1 MRDGPHPGPAW
12 QNLRAATQQLQRLP
26 TRLWPQSLQ
35 LLEELKQKQL
45 QPDSFVCS
53 SSTASLGRARAWR
66 WALELLEHAVK
77 GATDELGATNGAP
90 PDIVCLNAAAA
101 SSVNANAWPQG
112 IELFELARRT
122 ALQPDSETARSLISL
137 KTAWAGALQVVS
149 AMSISDRL
157 PHLTAVIESFGTAQ
171 WPIAL
176 VLFNHVQ
183 QLMLASRAFV
193 EAILK
198 TNCWSR
204 NLHLLTQAVPNQV
217 QDAALHRHVLL
228 SCLRSGKLKVAL
240 RLLERCD
247 SRGLQP
253 TVAMRGAFVAACEN
267 TGRWREAL
275 AAVRMGLPDRAMC
288 NSLLCMCRR
297 RSAWERSLRLLSGAS
312 LSLSLS
318 LLGRAKRCGWALGLA
333 LFGQRAARADRADGA
348 AWDAAIDSAG
358 ADGTGW
364 KVALELLRTKPT
376 ISLHGYGAAMAALG
390 LHGSRHWRRCT
401 DLLGEVPST
410 GLRLNAITLSTVLAS
425 VQEFRHWEWASEM
438 MSAMRLQ
445 WLEVNSYCFNALVAC
460 SEKAKAWRFALQ
472 TMRCMESWAVPADR
486 YSAASSISS
495 CEKAQQWLW
504 AIWLFHTAPAS
515 AEEVEAETLTSA
527 IQHTAVLSGV
537 RGAPWRWALDFLEK
551 DVPPELSEV
560 LTIDATLHLLT
571 STTHSSHSFRKARRF
586 LQELHWPG
594 AAVQRLPARVELRE
608 ALMAAELLE
617 ECDALTA
624 EDARSFSRFYGR
636 FNLARLDEQCPAAL
650 PSWHLKSS
658 LQSRL
663 LFSEGVLDL
672 RVSSA
677 DGARE
682 PIWKP
687 MGCSDTRSLSWRSPG
702 QVTAQLVACWTSVF
716 IPTTGH
722 WRKVMGHCEDGED
735 ERLAA
740 VSGEGRRGP
749 HAERQALIRILQE
762 LGGDNLKKR
771 KRG

>member
-1 MRDGPHPGPAW
+1 MAMIESGNICPSDGAGRVTVSGEDSSLLAAWDELPEETRIQILELPSLAEPA
-12 QNLRAATQQLQRLP
+12 RSHAATAEASHQVVAP
-26 TRLWPQSLQ
+26 
-35 LLEELKQKQL
+35 ELA
-45 QPDSFVCS
+45 
-53 SSTASLGRARAWR
+53 TARGVEAKATETWLTVK
-66 WALELLEHAVK
+66 EHAVK

-198 TNCWSR
+198 TNCW
-204 NLHLLTQAVPNQV
+204 TQAVPNQV

-515 AEEVEAETLTSA
+515 ESWPEMELDSA
-527 IQHTAVLSGV
+527 SSFGH
-537 RGAPWRWALDFLEK
+537 AL
-551 DVPPELSEV
+551 
-560 LTIDATLHLLT
+560 
-571 STTHSSHSFRKARRF
+571 
-586 LQELHWPG
+586 Q
-594 AAVQRLPARVELRE
+594 
-608 ALMAAELLE
+608 
-617 ECDALTA
+617 
-624 EDARSFSRFYGR
+624 
-636 FNLARLDEQCPAAL
+636 
-650 PSWHLKSS
+650 
-658 LQSRL
+658 
-663 LFSEGVLDL
+663 
-672 RVSSA
+672 
-677 DGARE
+677 
-682 PIWKP
+682 KP
-687 MGCSDTRSLSWRSPG
+687 
-702 QVTAQLVACWTSVF
+702 LVA
-716 IPTTGH
+716 
-722 WRKVMGHCEDGED
+722 
-735 ERLAA
+735 
-740 VSGEGRRGP
+740 P
-749 HAERQALIRILQE
+749 H
-762 LGGDNLKKR
+762 LGIF
-771 KRG
+771 